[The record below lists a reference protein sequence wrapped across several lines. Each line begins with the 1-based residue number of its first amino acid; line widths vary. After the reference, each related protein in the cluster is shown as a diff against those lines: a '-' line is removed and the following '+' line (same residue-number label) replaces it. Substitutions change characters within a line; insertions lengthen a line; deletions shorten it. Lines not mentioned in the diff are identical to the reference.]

1 MSGDD
6 LRVTT
11 AHLSELTVQ
20 QVRAAAETR
29 SATFAVE
36 GVDAA
41 VRSTHGII
49 ASATAG
55 AVSAVV
61 AARRSAAMKMATISD
76 DLSHKLADAARRYD
90 QSDDAM
96 GRALHSILDVTIVY
110 PGGRPTMLDLF
121 ADRVSEVRVHIRELP
136 IPDELLGGDYQND
149 PAFRERA
156 QGWLNEVWVE
166 KDRKIANLSL

>member
-11 AHLSELTVQ
+11 AHLDELAVQ
-20 QVRAAAETR
+20 QVRAAAADIR

-55 AVSAVV
+55 AVERR
-61 AARRSAAMKMATISD
+61 RRSAP
-76 DLSHKLADAARRYD
+76 RRGHED
-90 QSDDAM
+90 
-96 GRALHSILDVTIVY
+96 R
-110 PGGRPTMLDLF
+110 GG
-121 ADRVSEVRVHIRELP
+121 
-136 IPDELLGGDYQND
+136 LG
-149 PAFRERA
+149 
-156 QGWLNEVWVE
+156 
-166 KDRKIANLSL
+166 